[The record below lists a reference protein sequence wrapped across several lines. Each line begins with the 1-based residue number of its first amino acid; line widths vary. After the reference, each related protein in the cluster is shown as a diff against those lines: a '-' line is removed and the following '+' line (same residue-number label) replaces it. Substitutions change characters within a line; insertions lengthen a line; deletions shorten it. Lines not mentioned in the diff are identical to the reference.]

1 MAATAG
7 PPARRRA
14 AAPPFAP
21 AARRGLLLVPL
32 LGLYVAV
39 CALSQPGPS
48 PVNDEAQLLAAAERL
63 LDGGYAQRGTLND
76 VRWLW
81 HGPGVPL
88 ALAPLLVLGLP
99 IEAIR
104 MVLGPLV
111 LFGTVVVA
119 YRVLL
124 RHAPPRLA
132 LLGALALGLYAPAM
146 QPLRTVHKE
155 PLAML
160 LVALALLFASRALA
174 PAEGRTRW
182 LDVSAAGVALGAL
195 VMVRLEYGWVLLGL
209 LGACAAAVVVALA
222 RGHPPR
228 SMRTTRMCAAILAVG
243 LAFCGP
249 WLAYTHDVSGR
260 FPYWG
265 NSGGESLFWMSPTGM
280 AGQTGEFHG
289 QRTVFKQAALAPA
302 RPLFRRLERL
312 APLQRDLALQRI
324 ARANIRARPA
334 AWVRNVAANT
344 ARLWFLVPT
353 RPAPPAGAGAVYVL
367 FNTTLLMALA
377 WAAAVLVRR
386 RDGDLPALTAPV
398 VAFAAA
404 GLGIHLIPSADPRM
418 ALPLVPL
425 LVWLVALAAAQRS
438 TTRRG
443 APVVADHARLD
454 DGSR

>member
-1 MAATAG
+1 MAAGGRADRAG
-7 PPARRRA
+7 AQL
-14 AAPPFAP
+14 
-21 AARRGLLLVPL
+21 GLLLVPL

-39 CALSQPGPS
+39 FALTQPGPL
-48 PVNDEAQLLAAAERL
+48 PVNDELELVAAAERL
-63 LDGGYAQRGTLND
+63 LDGRYALRGTLND

-88 ALAPLLVLGLP
+88 VLAPLLALGLP
-99 IEAIR
+99 IEVIR
-104 MVLGPLV
+104 IVLGPLL
-111 LFGTVVVA
+111 LFTTVVVV

-124 RHAPPRLA
+124 RHTPPRTA

-155 PLAML
+155 PLAMA

-174 PAEGRTRW
+174 PADARTRW
-182 LDVSAAGVALGAL
+182 LDVSGAGVALGAL
-195 VMVRLEYGWVLLGL
+195 TMVRLEYGWVLLGL
-209 LGACAAAVVVALA
+209 LGASGAAVVVVALA
-222 RGHPPR
+222 RRRPAR
-228 SMRTTRMCAAILAVG
+228 RMRTVGRCAALLAVG
-243 LAFCGP
+243 LACCAP

-265 NSGGESLFWMSPTGM
+265 NSGGESLFWMSPTGVP
-280 AGQTGEFHG
+280 GETGEFHG
-289 QRTVFKQAALAPA
+289 ERTVFEQAALAPA

-353 RPAPPAGAGAVYVL
+353 RPAPPAGTVALYGL
-367 FNTTLLMALA
+367 FSTALLGALA
-377 WAAAVLVRR
+377 WAAVVLIRR
-386 RDGDLPALTAPV
+386 RGDGGPPALTAPV
-398 VAFAAA
+398 AAFALA

-418 ALPLVPL
+418 TLPLVPP
-425 LVWLVALAAAQRS
+425 LVWLVAVAAAQRS
-438 TTRRG
+438 TTSPWRAG
-443 APVVADHARLD
+443 ATKPTD
-454 DGSR
+454 SRH